1 VVSVKSHTML
11 STGYSGTPLAQKL
24 GIAPGARV
32 CALQAPG
39 DYRQLVAPWPA
50 GAGLVERA
58 DARCDVV
65 HLFVRGRVVLRR
77 EATRLRKIMRDD
89 AALWVSWP
97 KRASRVP
104 SDVSEDVVRELALP
118 LGWVDV
124 KVCAVDATW
133 SGLKLVV
140 RRELRTAK
148 RAGRAAT
155 GG

>member
-1 VVSVKSHTML
+1 VVSVKSHTMP
-11 STGYSGTPLAQKL
+11 STGYSATPLAQKL
-24 GIAPGARV
+24 GSAPGGRV

-39 DYRQLVAPWPA
+39 DYRQLGAPWPA

-65 HLFVRGRVVLRR
+65 PLFVRGRVVLRR
-77 EATRLRKIMRDD
+77 EATRWRKVMRAA
-89 AALWVSWP
+89 AALGSWP
-97 KRASRVP
+97 KRASRGP
-104 SDVSEDVVRELALP
+104 SEVSEDGVRERALP
-118 LGWVDV
+118 RGWVDV
-124 KVCAVDATW
+124 KVGAVDATG

-155 GG
+155 GA